1 MRPQIQQTKLETSK
15 RRRERVSF
23 QSISADLVPA
33 ETAPPQSGES
43 KIKEENEIFSFP
55 FLFHFI
61 LFYFILFFAFYFLLF
76 TKWPLS
82 F

>member
-43 KIKEENEIFSFP
+43 KIKEEN
-55 FLFHFI
+55 
-61 LFYFILFFAFYFLLF
+61 
-76 TKWPLS
+76 
-82 F
+82 